1 MKLFLLLMAILTV
14 GGLWYLRRARAWRA
28 TSPAQPPAT
37 ARRPAPQRAARPAAA
52 SAAAAAPVTPAAR
65 AAAAPT
71 AAPQSPAPPSI
82 EDAELPELLHGFKM
96 LDLEDL
102 PDSDR
107 EDLMVTL
114 AHMSLPPRATRD
126 LLSPTFLADAATRE
140 FTELVMREPLLSA
153 KIIGRVNSAFYG
165 LSTPIVSVSHAITYM
180 GLTAVRNMAL
190 QFTLEQA
197 FASED
202 PDLQAFHARLFDAGA
217 IAAELS
223 TLFAPKL
230 GIHDVG
236 AASTQAVL
244 SFLGDFA
251 MPGLLPQKSAI
262 DHWPLGLLER
272 TCNEQFTLG
281 VNASIVGQLLMRAWE
296 MPRTLSAE
304 LRSVQRLLVEPPQA
318 ATDGDKV
325 KIALS
330 YACGRVAESIA
341 LGRIHEPSQLGTELA
356 RRPECHHLRDM
367 MRAPPLD
374 KLASLADGPGSR
386 LAIARLI
393 AASERSRSAERPAA

>member
-1 MKLFLLLMAILTV
+1 MKLFLLLMAILTFS
-14 GGLWYLRRARAWRA
+14 GLWYLRRARASRA
-28 TSPAQPPAT
+28 TSPARHPAK
-37 ARRPAPQRAARPAAA
+37 ARQPAPRHAARPAAA
-52 SAAAAAPVTPAAR
+52 PAAVAAPMTPPAPPAASAAPD
-65 AAAAPT
+65 
-71 AAPQSPAPPSI
+71 SPAPPSM
-82 EDAELPELLHGFKM
+82 EDAELPELLHGFEM

-102 PDSDR
+102 PELER
-107 EDLMVTL
+107 EDLLVTL

-126 LLSPTFLADAATRE
+126 LLSPAFLADAATKE

-230 GIHDVG
+230 GIRDVG

-272 TCNEQFTLG
+272 TCNEQITLG
-281 VNASIVGQLLMRAWE
+281 VNASIAGQLLMRAWE
-296 MPRTLSAE
+296 MPHTLSAE
-304 LRSVQRLLVEPPQA
+304 LRSVHRLLVEPPQESHA
-318 ATDGDKV
+318 ENKV

-330 YACGRVAESIA
+330 YAAGRVAEGIA
-341 LGRIHEPSQLGTELA
+341 LGRIHEPGQVSTELA
-356 RRPECHHLRDM
+356 RRPECYHLRDM

-374 KLASLADGPGSR
+374 RLASLADGPGSR

-393 AASERSRSAERPAA
+393 AASERSRSAERAAA